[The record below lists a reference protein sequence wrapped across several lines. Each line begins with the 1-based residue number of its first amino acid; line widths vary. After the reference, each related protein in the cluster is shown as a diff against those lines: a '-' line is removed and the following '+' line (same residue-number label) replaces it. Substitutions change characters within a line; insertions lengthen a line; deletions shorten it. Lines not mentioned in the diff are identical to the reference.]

1 MIAITPVTLAATAS
15 VVELQK
21 GSAVPPPQATA
32 SDAKGDYAVVW
43 TSNTVGAAG
52 VYAKVYQANWS
63 TVPNTTNGHQ
73 ANPPA
78 NPTEIYVTTNSTAT
92 YASVACDAAGD
103 FVVTWSEQD
112 AGDWNVWA
120 SEYGANGKLLL
131 APFMVNTTTTDVQEY
146 SAVGMD
152 ADGDFVITWQS
163 LNQDGSGWGVY
174 AQRYDSAGNPVGGQD
189 DAQLMT
195 FVGQPRG
202 TFTLYWNNGGP
213 GSHRDRAISYQ
224 GNGAAT
230 ATAIQTELATIGA
243 TVKATAI
250 SGTQILIEFVGA
262 QADQD
267 QPQIVVQI
275 RRLQAPRAPRSTLRP
290 PSTGLPASSA

>member
-1 MIAITPVTLAATAS
+1 MISVISQVSLTAT

-32 SDAKGDYAVVW
+32 SDAEGDYVVAW
-43 TSNTVGAAG
+43 TSDTVGAAG
-52 VYAKVYQANWS
+52 VYAKVYAANWS
-63 TVPNTTNGHQ
+63 NTDATNGHQ

-78 NPTEIYVTTNSTAT
+78 NPTEIYVTNNSTAT
-92 YASVACDAAGD
+92 YASVACDATGD

-120 SEYGANGKLLL
+120 CEYGSNGNLML
-131 APFMVNTTTTDVQEY
+131 APFMVNTTTVDVQEY

-152 ADGDFVITWQS
+152 ADGAFVITWQS

-174 AQRYDSAGNPVGGQD
+174 AQRYDYLGNPLGGQD

-202 TFTLYWNNGGP
+202 TFNLYWNNGGP
-213 GSHRDRAISYQ
+213 GPYQ
-224 GNGAAT
+224 TGTIDYEGNGAAT
-230 ATAIQTELATIGA
+230 ASAIESALGTIGA

-267 QPQIVVQI
+267 QPQIVVQY
-275 RRLQAPRAPRSTLRP
+275 RRSPAPWAPRSTLRP
-290 PSTGLPASSA
+290 LSTGRLASSA